1 MLTSSKNSWM
11 IISINTTENIITFT
25 TENVSRNFPY
35 NIGKIIDIVALRN
48 NTSYAILY
56 SPVYLSA

>member
-1 MLTSSKNSWM
+1 M

-25 TENVSRNFPY
+25 TENISRNFPY
-35 NIGKIIDIVALRN
+35 NIGKIIDIVALRD